1 MSQNP
6 SVTSTFERALQA
18 ACSRLGYSGAV
29 FQMLADAT
37 REIKIEIPI
46 LLDNDELAIF
56 TGYRVQHQNALGPYK
71 GGLRYH
77 PSVDIEDVREL
88 ARLMT
93 LKTALMNLPLG
104 GGKGGI
110 ACNPREMSVHEIERL
125 TRKFVQL
132 MGPNI
137 GPETD
142 IMAPDV
148 GTNAQ
153 VMGWIYSEYGAMRGP
168 HLGIVTGK
176 PLTLGGVEGR
186 DKATGYGV
194 SLTLAAYAD
203 FNGANLQGARV
214 AIQGFGNVGHHTA
227 LALRNLGLQI
237 VAVSDSR
244 NTIYKPDGIDLD
256 AVLKKKREQGH
267 LPSLPGHD
275 LLDAEAVLALPCE
288 YLIPAALGG
297 ALHKDNVGMV
307 QASVVVEAANAPCTL
322 AAEADLNARDIIIIP
337 DILANA
343 GGVVVSYFEWVQNL
357 QSMRWSAAKVDDELK
372 NIQRHAAMK
381 VFEEAKSR
389 GITLRDASY
398 DIATRRV
405 KEAIDA
411 AGF

>member
-6 SVTSTFERALQA
+6 SATSAFERALQA
-18 ACSRLGYSGAV
+18 ACKRLGYGNAV
-29 FQMLADAT
+29 FQLLAGAT
-37 REIKIEIPI
+37 REIKVEIPI

-110 ACNPREMSVHEIERL
+110 ECNPRDMSAHELERL

-132 MGPNI
+132 MGHNI

-153 VMGWIYSEYGAMRGP
+153 VMGWIYSEYGAMNGP

-176 PLTLGGVEGR
+176 PLTLGGSEGR

-203 FNGANLQGARV
+203 FNGINLQDKSV
-214 AIQGFGNVGHHTA
+214 AIQGFGNVGHHA
-227 LALRNLGLQI
+227 AYSLRDLGLKI
-237 VAVSDSR
+237 VAVSDSHD
-244 NTIYKPDGIDLD
+244 TIYRPDGIDID
-256 AVLKKKREQGH
+256 AVLAEKRRQGRFAA
-267 LPSLPGHD
+267 LPGHS
-275 LLDAEAVLALPCE
+275 LLDAEAVLALPCD

-297 ALHKDNVGMV
+297 ALHKDNASKV

-322 AAEADLNARDIIIIP
+322 EAEAELNARGIIIIP

-357 QSMRWSAAKVDDELK
+357 QSMRWSEAKVDDELK

-389 GITLRDASY
+389 AITLRDASY

>member
-6 SVTSTFERALQA
+6 SATSTFDRALQA
-18 ACSRLGYSGAV
+18 ACARLGYGEAV
-29 FQMLADAT
+29 FRMLAGAT

-110 ACNPREMSVHEIERL
+110 ACNPRDMSLHELERL

-132 MGPNI
+132 MGHNI

-153 VMGWIYSEYGAMRGP
+153 VMGWIYSEYGAMNGP
-168 HLGIVTGK
+168 HFGIVTGK
-176 PLTLGGVEGR
+176 PLTLGGSEGR

-203 FNGANLQGARV
+203 FNGINLQGASA
-214 AIQGFGNVGHHTA
+214 AIQGFGNVGHHA
-227 LALRNLGLQI
+227 AIALRNRGLKI

-244 NTIYKPDGIDLD
+244 NTLYKQDGIDLD
-256 AVLKKKREQGH
+256 AVLTQKRAQGH
-267 LPSLPGHD
+267 LPSLPGHA
-275 LLDAEAVLALPCE
+275 LLDVDAVLSLPCN

-297 ALHKDNVGMV
+297 ALHKDNVSKV
-307 QASVVVEAANAPCTL
+307 QADVIVEAANAPCTL
-322 AAEADLNARDIIIIP
+322 EAEADLNSRGIIIIP

-357 QSMRWSAAKVDDELK
+357 QGMRWNEAKVDNEL
-372 NIQRHAAMK
+372 NDIQRYAAMK

-389 GITLRDASY
+389 GITLRDSSY
-398 DIATRRV
+398 DIAVRRV
-405 KEAIDA
+405 KDAIDA